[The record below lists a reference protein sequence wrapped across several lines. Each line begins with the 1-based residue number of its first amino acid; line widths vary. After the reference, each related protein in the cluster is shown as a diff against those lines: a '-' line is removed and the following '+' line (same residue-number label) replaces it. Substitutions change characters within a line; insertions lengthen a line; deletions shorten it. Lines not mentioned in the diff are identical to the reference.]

1 MKALSGARASA
12 WMLYLEKEGRLAKQ
26 PPKWIPTV
34 AEKGKDVADENAEV
48 ESEP

>member
-26 PPKWIPTV
+26 PPKWIAPV
-34 AEKGKDVADENAEV
+34 AEKGKRNENAEV